1 MATKRTKSA
10 EPTLAEEIA
19 ASGET
24 AVDEAAAAERA
35 DREDFQY
42 LGREFLTWLV
52 YHADSEGGAFPGAND
67 VSDFTIGFGGR
78 LTLRTPGG
86 MVTDVTMKGPAP
98 SLSAD
103 LRYALAGGLS
113 VKEADLLLSQ
123 DERKF
128 SFGLNSEQ
136 FDLKRVKLPELLTE
150 EDDDRADERLALLSD
165 LDAALRVSFAHF
177 LGLRAKPGWKR
188 TIVPLIRAWLTE
200 GTRPDAG

>member
-1 MATKRTKSA
+1 MAARRKKSA
-10 EPTLAEEIA
+10 EPTLREEIA

-35 DREDFQY
+35 DREDYQY

-52 YHADSEGGAFPGAND
+52 YHADVEGGAFAGAGD
-67 VSDFTIGFGGR
+67 VADFTVGFGGR
-78 LTLRTPGG
+78 ITLRTPGG

-123 DERKF
+123 DERKYA
-128 SFGLNSEQ
+128 FGLGSEY
-136 FDLKRVKLPELLTE
+136 FDLKRVKLPALLTE
-150 EDDDRADERLALLSD
+150 EDDDRADERVALLGA

-177 LGLRAKPGWKR
+177 LSLRAKPAWKR
-188 TIVPLIRAWLTE
+188 SVVPAIRAWLSE
-200 GTRPDAG
+200 GTRPEGG